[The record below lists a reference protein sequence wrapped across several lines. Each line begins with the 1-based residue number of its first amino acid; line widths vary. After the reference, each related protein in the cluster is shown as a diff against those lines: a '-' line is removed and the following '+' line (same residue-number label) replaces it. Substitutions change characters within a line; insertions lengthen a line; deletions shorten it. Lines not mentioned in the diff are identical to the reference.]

1 MNYALCFISA
11 LVTLSAYAVQPVER
25 KLNYQPEGRA
35 FVCINGQNRFTRA
48 LYGSHTAYRIETS
61 DRPVFAIYKK
71 RDCRNVQFAV
81 IGVQLDKTDY
91 CEARY

>member
-1 MNYALCFISA
+1 MNYALFFISA

-35 FVCINGQNRFTRA
+35 FVRINGQNRFTRA

-61 DRPVFAIYKK
+61 DRPVFAVTDGKWGKNI
-71 RDCRNVQFAV
+71 QFRIV
-81 IGVQLDKTDY
+81 VDGSH
-91 CEARY
+91 